1 MLMLIYVLSVQPLLS
16 TGAVSPHPS
25 GTVTTPRHPPEA
37 TVTLGLTPWTTTLM
51 VRCTPAFPLHH
62 HHHFISPLACPF
74 GSPPPCSVHP
84 VHPTL
89 LPHTGSVFHRQPP
102 RRKAVSRGS
111 ISFSASELSLLFG
124 SVLPGCK
131 SHGHLRGL
139 PPPKRPGFQNIARHH
154 MTLRGS
160 RPGSSFDKCADVF
173 TLGLCFALA

>member
-1 MLMLIYVLSVQPLLS
+1 MNMNDQAGGREGRCGGGEGRWGIHGAQRASRWASLLIKRSCDSDLPPPPPPSLHKPPRLPLWFSSPLLS
-16 TGAVSPHPS
+16 PPCAPHSTPTHTDNPHDIVASSVSP
-25 GTVTTPRHPPEA
+25 
-37 TVTLGLTPWTTTLM
+37 
-51 VRCTPAFPLHH
+51 
-62 HHHFISPLACPF
+62 
-74 GSPPPCSVHP
+74 
-84 VHPTL
+84 
-89 LPHTGSVFHRQPP
+89 
-102 RRKAVSRGS
+102 KAVSRGS